1 MAMIVSES
9 FSVTLGNGAASLK
22 HSSPK
27 MMTTHA
33 KRSSSCV
40 ISNSSSSPIAN
51 VLCSM
56 KTIMP
61 SGQLLVS
68 IMSKIVPQLAVLQ
81 SIMSVAAEL
90 TSHSNGLDLTT
101 GNVAQTEPSWPPTTN
116 VNSLRRIWPHFRNS
130 RV

>member
-40 ISNSSSSPIAN
+40 ISNSSSNHIASA
-51 VLCSM
+51 LLSM

-90 TSHSNGLDLTT
+90 TNHSNGLDSIT
-101 GNVAQTEPSWPPTTN
+101 GNVAQTEPSWPPTIS
-116 VNSLRRIWPHFRNS
+116 VNSLGRILPYF
-130 RV
+130 